1 MSENLNQKRKYIKK
15 QNLNLNKTNF
25 DSYDE
30 KVILYNILL
39 LLGPS
44 YNWGPEA
51 VT

>member
-1 MSENLNQKRKYIKK
+1 MSENLYQKRKYIKK

-39 LLGPS
+39 LLGALLQL
-44 YNWGPEA
+44 GA
-51 VT
+51 